1 MGSIGEPTDSAKD
14 LDYEVLVIG
23 AGLSGILSLYRLREL
38 GFRVRVFEAGSGADP
53 GARFDSESYSYQFTF
68 SQEVLNEWN
77 WTEHFAGQPEILA
90 YINFLCDKFD
100 LRSDI
105 QFHTKVTTAHFDQS
119 NNSWRVTD
127 DEGKQYTSRWLIT
140 AIGFLSAP
148 TLPNIPGVQ
157 DFKGEAHHT
166 SRWPQHP
173 VKFENKRVGLI
184 GTGAT
189 GQYSV
194 MYVEIS
200 IIYSDSAAAGI
211 QCIQEIAK
219 TAGHLTVFQRTPNW
233 AVPLHNSPIS
243 TEEMSTIRQDYPAI
257 FDRCHRSYM
266 NFLHMPEPLAL
277 SDVSQE
283 QREAFWADLY
293 DNGRGFRL
301 WLSNYRDVAFDK
313 DANRICSDWIA
324 DRIRQR
330 VHDPDTAERLI
341 PKNHGFGTKRVPME
355 TGYYEAY
362 NQPNVRLV
370 DVTETPIQRI
380 NSTGIQT
387 SKETLDLDMLIYAT
401 GFDAVTGAFDA
412 MDIRGLDALALK
424 DRWEG
429 SPRTYVGMTVDGF
442 PNMFM
447 SMGPHQS
454 YGNIPR
460 SIEYAV
466 TWITTALAHF
476 REKDVRYVEA
486 TAEGV
491 EMWTQ
496 HVVDA
501 AKGSLAN
508 EVDSWMTGVN
518 KNVAGKQKRIIN
530 RYTGSA
536 PGFRKFCDGIAGEGY
551 STFKL
556 A

>member
-1 MGSIGEPTDSAKD
+1 MGSMGDTIPRDSAPD

-23 AGLSGILSLYRLREL
+23 AGLSGIFALYRLREL
-38 GFRVRVFEAGSGADP
+38 GFRTRVLEAGSGAGGTWYWNRYP

-68 SQEVLNEWN
+68 SQEVLNEWD

-105 QFHTKVTTAHFDQS
+105 QFDTKVASTHFDQS
-119 NNSWRVTD
+119 KNCWRVTD
-127 DEGKQYTSRWLIT
+127 DAGKQYSCRWLLT

-157 DFKGEAHHT
+157 DFKGESHHT
-166 SRWPQHP
+166 SRWPKQP
-173 VKFENKRVGLI
+173 VTFEGKRVGII

-189 GQYSV
+189 G
-194 MYVEIS
+194 
-200 IIYSDSAAAGI
+200 I
-211 QCIQEIAK
+211 QSIQEIAK

-233 AVPLHNSPIS
+233 AVPLHNGPIS
-243 TEEMSTIRQDYPAI
+243 KEEMAAIRDDYPAL
-257 FDRCHRSYM
+257 FERCRKSYM
-266 NFLHMPEPLAL
+266 NFLHMPESRAL

-283 QREAFWADLY
+283 EREAFWENQY
-293 DNGRGFRL
+293 ENGRGFRL
-301 WLSNYRDVAFDK
+301 WLSNYRDVAFDCE
-313 DANRICSDWIA
+313 ANKICSDWIA
-324 DRIRQR
+324 DKIRQR
-330 VHDPDTAERLI
+330 VKDPETAERLI
-341 PKNHGFGTKRVPME
+341 PRNHGFGTKRVPME
-355 TGYYEAY
+355 TNYYEAY

-370 DVTETPIQRI
+370 DVTETLIECI
-380 NSTGIQT
+380 TETGIRT
-387 SKETLDLDMLIYAT
+387 SKEDVGLDMLIYAT

-412 MDIRGLDALALK
+412 MDIRGIDGLRLK

-429 SPRTYVGMTVDGF
+429 SPRTYVGMAVDGF

-466 TWITTALAHF
+466 NWITNALACF
-476 REKDVRYVEA
+476 RDKDIAYVEA
-486 TAEGV
+486 KAEGV
-491 EMWTQ
+491 DMWTE
-496 HVVDA
+496 HVIDA

-508 EVDSWMTGVN
+508 EVDSWMTGIN
-518 KNVAGKQKRIIN
+518 KNLPGKQKRIIN

-536 PGFRKFCDGIAGEGY
+536 PGFRKFCDEIAAGGY
-551 STFKL
+551 KTFKL
-556 A
+556 H

>member
-1 MGSIGEPTDSAKD
+1 MGSMGKTDSAPD

-23 AGLSGILSLYRLREL
+23 AGLSGIFALYRLREL
-38 GFRVRVFEAGSGADP
+38 GFRARVLEAGAGAGGTWYWNRYP

-68 SQEVLNEWN
+68 SQEVLNEWD

-105 QFHTKVTTAHFDQS
+105 QFDTKVASAHFDQGS
-119 NNSWRVTD
+119 NCWRVTD
-127 DEGKQYTSRWLIT
+127 DVGKQYSCRWLLT

-157 DFKGEAHHT
+157 DFKGESHHT
-166 SRWPQHP
+166 SRWPKQP
-173 VKFENKRVGLI
+173 VTFEGKRVGII

-189 GQYSV
+189 G
-194 MYVEIS
+194 
-200 IIYSDSAAAGI
+200 I
-211 QCIQEIAK
+211 QSIQEIAK

-233 AVPLHNSPIS
+233 AVPLHNGPIS
-243 TEEMSTIRQDYPAI
+243 KEEMAVIRDDYPAL
-257 FDRCHRSYM
+257 FERCRKSYM
-266 NFLHMPEPLAL
+266 NFLHMPETRAL
-277 SDVSQE
+277 SEVSQE
-283 QREAFWADLY
+283 EREAFWENQY
-293 DNGRGFRL
+293 ENGRGFRL
-301 WLSNYRDVAFDK
+301 WLSNYRDVAFDRE
-313 DANRICSDWIA
+313 ANKICSDWIA
-324 DRIRQR
+324 DKIRQR
-330 VHDPDTAERLI
+330 VKDPETAEKLI
-341 PKNHGFGTKRVPME
+341 PRNHGFGTKRVPME
-355 TGYYEAY
+355 TNYYEAY
-362 NQPNVRLV
+362 NQDNVRLV
-370 DVTETPIQRI
+370 DVTDTPIECI
-380 NSTGIQT
+380 TKTGIRT
-387 SKETLDLDMLIYAT
+387 SKEDVGLDMLIYAT

-412 MDIRGLDALALK
+412 MDIRGIDGLRLK

-466 TWITTALAHF
+466 NWITDALAHF
-476 REKDVRYVEA
+476 RDSNIKYVEA
-486 TAEGV
+486 KPEGV
-491 EMWTQ
+491 DMWTE
-496 HVVDA
+496 HVIDA

-508 EVDSWMTGVN
+508 EVDSWMTGIN
-518 KNVAGKQKRIIN
+518 KNLPGKQKRIIN

-536 PGFRKFCDGIAGEGY
+536 PGFRKFCDEIAADGY
-551 STFKL
+551 KTFML
-556 A
+556 S

>member
-1 MGSIGEPTDSAKD
+1 MGSMGDTIPRDSAPD

-23 AGLSGILSLYRLREL
+23 AGLSGIFALYRLREL
-38 GFRVRVFEAGSGADP
+38 GFRARVLEAGSGAGGTWYWNRYP

-68 SQEVLNEWN
+68 SQEVLNEWD

-105 QFHTKVTTAHFDQS
+105 QFDTKAASAHFDQS

-127 DEGKQYTSRWLIT
+127 DAGKQYTCRWLLT

-157 DFKGEAHHT
+157 DFKGESHHT
-166 SRWPQHP
+166 SRWPKQP
-173 VKFENKRVGLI
+173 VTFEGKRVGII

-189 GQYSV
+189 G
-194 MYVEIS
+194 
-200 IIYSDSAAAGI
+200 I
-211 QCIQEIAK
+211 QSIQEIAK

-233 AVPLHNSPIS
+233 AVPLHNGPIS
-243 TEEMSTIRQDYPAI
+243 KEEMAAIRDDYPAL
-257 FDRCHRSYM
+257 FERCRKSYM
-266 NFLHMPEPLAL
+266 NFLHMPETRAL

-283 QREAFWADLY
+283 EREAFWENQY
-293 DNGRGFRL
+293 ENGRGFRL
-301 WLSNYRDVAFDK
+301 WLSNYRDVAFDRE
-313 DANRICSDWIA
+313 ANKICSDWIA
-324 DRIRQR
+324 DKIRQR
-330 VHDPDTAERLI
+330 VKDPETAEKLI
-341 PKNHGFGTKRVPME
+341 PRNHGFGTKRVPME
-355 TGYYEAY
+355 TNYYEAY
-362 NQPNVRLV
+362 NQDNVRLV
-370 DVTETPIQRI
+370 DVTETPIECI
-380 NSTGIQT
+380 TETGIRT
-387 SKETLDLDMLIYAT
+387 SKEDVDLDMLIYAT

-412 MDIRGLDALALK
+412 MDIRGIDGLRLK

-429 SPRTYVGMTVDGF
+429 SPRTY
-442 PNMFM
+442 

-466 TWITTALAHF
+466 NWITDALAYF
-476 REKDVRYVEA
+476 RDKDITYVEA
-486 TAEGV
+486 KPEGV
-491 EMWTQ
+491 DMWTE
-496 HVVDA
+496 HVIDA

-508 EVDSWMTGVN
+508 EVDSWMTGIN
-518 KNVAGKQKRIIN
+518 KNLPGKQKRIIN

-536 PGFRKFCDGIAGEGY
+536 PGFRKFCDEIAADGY
-551 STFKL
+551 KTFKL
-556 A
+556 N

>member
-1 MGSIGEPTDSAKD
+1 MGSIEEPTPRDSAKD

-38 GFRVRVFEAGSGADP
+38 GFRARVLEAGSGAGGTWYWNRYP

-68 SQEVLNEWN
+68 SQEVLNEWD

-119 NNSWRVTD
+119 NNSWRLTD
-127 DEGKQYTSRWLIT
+127 DDGRQYTCRWLIT

-173 VKFENKRVGLI
+173 VTFENKRVGLI

-189 GQYSV
+189 
-194 MYVEIS
+194 
-200 IIYSDSAAAGI
+200 GI

-233 AVPLHNSPIS
+233 AVPLHNK
-243 TEEMSTIRQDYPAI
+243 
-257 FDRCHRSYM
+257 
-266 NFLHMPEPLAL
+266 
-277 SDVSQE
+277 
-283 QREAFWADLY
+283 REAFWTDLY

-313 DANRICSDWIA
+313 EANRICSDWIA

-330 VHDPDTAERLI
+330 VHDPETAERLI

-370 DVTETPIQRI
+370 DVTETPIERI
-380 NSTGIQT
+380 TATGIQT
-387 SKETLDLDMLIYAT
+387 SKETLELDMLIYAT

-412 MDIRGLDALALK
+412 MDIRGLNGLALK

-442 PNMFM
+442 PNLFM

-466 TWITTALAHF
+466 TWITAALAQF
-476 REKDVRYVEA
+476 REKNVAYVEA

-491 EMWTQ
+491 EMWTR
-496 HVVDA
+496 HVVEA

-518 KNVAGKQKRIIN
+518 GNVAGKQKRIIN

-551 STFKL
+551 STFKM

>member
-1 MGSIGEPTDSAKD
+1 MGSIEEPTPRDSAKD

-38 GFRVRVFEAGSGADP
+38 GFRARVLEAGSGAGGTWYWNRYP

-68 SQEVLNEWN
+68 SQEVLNEWD

-119 NNSWRVTD
+119 NNSWRLTD
-127 DEGKQYTSRWLIT
+127 DDGRQYTCRWLIT

-173 VKFENKRVGLI
+173 VTFENKRVGLI

-189 GQYSV
+189 
-194 MYVEIS
+194 
-200 IIYSDSAAAGI
+200 GI

-277 SDVSQE
+277 SDVSQQE
-283 QREAFWADLY
+283 REAFWTDLY

-313 DANRICSDWIA
+313 EANRICSDWIA

-330 VHDPDTAERLI
+330 VHDPETAERLI

-370 DVTETPIQRI
+370 DVTETPIERI
-380 NSTGIQT
+380 TATGIQT
-387 SKETLDLDMLIYAT
+387 SKETLELDMLIYAT
-401 GFDAVTGAFDA
+401 GFDAVTGAFDT
-412 MDIRGLDALALK
+412 MDIRGLNGLALK

-442 PNMFM
+442 PNLFM

-466 TWITTALAHF
+466 TWITAALAQF
-476 REKDVRYVEA
+476 REKNVAYVEA

-491 EMWTQ
+491 EMWTR
-496 HVVDA
+496 HVVEA

-518 KNVAGKQKRIIN
+518 GNVAGKQKRIIN

-551 STFKL
+551 STFKM

>member
-14 LDYEVLVIG
+14 LDYEVLVVG

-380 NSTGIQT
+380 DSTGIQT
-387 SKETLDLDMLIYAT
+387 TKETLDLDMLIYAT

-412 MDIRGLDALALK
+412 MDIRGLDGLALK
-424 DRWEG
+424 TRWEG